1 MGRFAAKRS
10 TSAVVLMQLVVQ
22 LVAVLVA
29 RAAGDDASVTAA
41 ADSFY
46 ALSRIEETGLVPL
59 TEDELAHPRTARK
72 ASPASSVRRHQ
83 LPDAK
88 SVPIEGG
95 DEIQPKTRGR
105 SIAEEAD
112 IVGYERKLT
121 DLSKPGAPATSP
133 ARRREF
139 QNASGMS
146 DPGDDPSALGLKAE
160 KNTGIQVEGGGEAP
174 QQKTKGQSAAEEEPD
189 PREVI
194 DWLLRR
200 SR

>member
-10 TSAVVLMQLVVQ
+10 TSAVILMQLVMQ

-29 RAAGDDASVTAA
+29 RAAGDDAFVTAP

-46 ALSRIEETGLVPL
+46 ALSRIEEAGLVPL
-59 TEDELAHPRTARK
+59 NEDELAHPRTARK
-72 ASPASSVRRHQ
+72 ASPASSVERHP

-88 SVPIEGG
+88 SVPVEGG
-95 DEIQPKTRGR
+95 DETQPKTRGR
-105 SIAEEAD
+105 SVAEEA
-112 IVGYERKLT
+112 E
-121 DLSKPGAPATSP
+121 SKPGEVPATSP

-146 DPGDDPSALGLKAE
+146 GPGDDPSALGLKAE

-174 QQKTKGQSAAEEEPD
+174 QQKTRGQSAAEEEPD
-189 PREVI
+189 PREII
-194 DWLLRR
+194 DWLLKR